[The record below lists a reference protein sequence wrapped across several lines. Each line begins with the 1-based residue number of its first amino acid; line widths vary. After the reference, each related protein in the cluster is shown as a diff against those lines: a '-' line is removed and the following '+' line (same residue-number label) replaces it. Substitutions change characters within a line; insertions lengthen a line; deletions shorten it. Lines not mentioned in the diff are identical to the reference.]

1 MTTIDPHA
9 RTPWPLVCRYQ
20 HLAAP
25 IDKPAIQVPGDS
37 VRRQPSATPELAGI
51 FCAAQNIA
59 EFWNVSTRPAD
70 KNGFG
75 LTIPEVQIELSQLE
89 TVVAILPETLEVFA
103 EWKRLVLA
111 HEVRGVQVHD
121 ARLAMLW
128 RALVCVMAG
137 LLNGESFSEVGRTNP
152 RASGLAMRLS
162 LTSLPRGRSRLDTV
176 AILALACLNRCM
188 DKTNS
193 SRISCAPKF
202 G

>member
-1 MTTIDPHA
+1 MPVPPG
-9 RTPWPLVCRYQ
+9 PWFVDTNILLRLSISQQSRYPEIRFAVN
-20 HLAAP
+20 HL
-25 IDKPAIQVPGDS
+25 QRLNS
-37 VRRQPSATPELAGI
+37 GI

-121 ARLAMLW
+121 ARLAANMRVHGISNL
-128 RALVCVMAG
+128 LT
-137 LLNGESFSEVGRTNP
+137 LNGADFRRFP
-152 RASGLAMRLS
+152 DI
-162 LTSLPRGRSRLDTV
+162 LPVKPAEL
-176 AILALACLNRCM
+176 
-188 DKTNS
+188 
-193 SRISCAPKF
+193 P
-202 G
+202 